1 MASISFDHA
10 HDHAVVLF
18 VGELDWQASH
28 ELVSTIGTVADHYFY
43 TEIEIIVVSPGGNI
57 RALHY
62 YLDAFRGWQARG
74 IQFRTRVISTAASA
88 AAVMVSLGADRIAEP
103 GARLVYHHARAHNA
117 DDITASATAEL
128 HAALRAVDERM
139 IALIVDRVLADP
151 TDAPKVPFEAERSDR
166 EVLERLHAGLQ
177 APDRKKAPA
186 KRRRLVRALGRAV
199 HRAFRDADRQALE
212 QIYRRLFEIE
222 APISAR
228 LARTLRLIDRIGSRT
243 AGKLRVDG
251 TSGLVIPQ
259 WRALYPP
266 SGEVPREVL
275 TRHTLVL
282 GETGSGKTASC
293 MLPVVVALART
304 PAATLGVVARF
315 VRRIT
320 LRVRTGSVSTSTHG
334 LGDSVSR
341 CPTYSEL
348 FGSLTG

>member
-1 MASISFDHA
+1 MPTYGVRRPTINRLRPFWRRVAE
-10 HDHAVVLF
+10 
-18 VGELDWQASH
+18 VGL
-28 ELVSTIGTVADHYFY
+28 GT
-43 TEIEIIVVSPGGNI
+43 G
-57 RALHY
+57 
-62 YLDAFRGWQARG
+62 
-74 IQFRTRVISTAASA
+74 
-88 AAVMVSLGADRIAEP
+88 
-103 GARLVYHHARAHNA
+103 
-117 DDITASATAEL
+117 
-128 HAALRAVDERM
+128 
-139 IALIVDRVLADP
+139 
-151 TDAPKVPFEAERSDR
+151 
-166 EVLERLHAGLQ
+166 
-177 APDRKKAPA
+177 

-320 LRVRTGSVSTSTHG
+320 PRARTGSVSTSTHG

-348 FGSLTG
+348 FGGLTG